1 MVTVTVHGSG
11 SVSPLQVADVPT
23 GESCTFTITPEPGNS
38 LHTIKANARFDHSVT
53 LTNTATTYLL
63 PNITSDIALDVA
75 FVASPYVKLTVEPS
89 DTILPYGNTCMVT
102 WETANVNPV
111 YLNGEKVKYL
121 SGGNIY
127 RLCAD
132 TKFTLTGHFG
142 DYTFTDEQEVH
153 VGDWTSSTFG
163 LVSYFPWKYKS
174 QTLSSLDGKLLATIG
189 LTEEEKSWVMYY
201 HRDGTYT
208 ASNHPGA
215 VQSWYIPSD
224 GFISINNF
232 ISKLQ
237 VNQEEMTIS
246 YQITWNGQTVWANLI
261 FEHASTTPTDPD

>member
-1 MVTVTVHGSG
+1 MIGNKENLVLIIGIMIVLGTHLVSCERIPPPPVVEPELMP
-11 SVSPLQVADVPT
+11 SVEL
-23 GESCTFTITPEPGNS
+23 
-38 LHTIKANARFDHSVT
+38 SVT
-53 LTNTATTYLL
+53 
-63 PNITSDIALDVA
+63 PQGVI
-75 FVASPYVKLTVEPS
+75 
-89 DTILPYGNTCMVT
+89 PYGDGLDIRWTADNNTNKVVLKVNGKIKETRYGSNSRNGAFYIDRLFKDALVT
-102 WETANVNPV
+102 IVATNVNLSV
-111 YLNGEKVKYL
+111 EEEK
-121 SGGNIY
+121 
-127 RLCAD
+127 
-132 TKFTLTGHFG
+132 
-142 DYTFTDEQEVH
+142 EVH

-246 YQITWNGQTVWANLI
+246 YQIT
-261 FEHASTTPTDPD
+261 